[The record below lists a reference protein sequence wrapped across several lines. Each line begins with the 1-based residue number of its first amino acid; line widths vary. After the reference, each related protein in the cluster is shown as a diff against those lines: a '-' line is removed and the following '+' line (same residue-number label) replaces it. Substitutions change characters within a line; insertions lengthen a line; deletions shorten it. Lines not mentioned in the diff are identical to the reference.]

1 MQRRHGRTDAN
12 GTRKTNDAY
21 CIKKT
26 EEEEEERGFYLCCFC
41 ESSNEEI
48 DDVFDK
54 KLHLISRTFT
64 KTSLKFREREKKQQL
79 SKLFLYL
86 SIFWQVSIDFL
97 KLDLN
102 VSRLILCHGVR
113 AFWLSYLIRANF

>member
-48 DDVFDK
+48 VDV
-54 KLHLISRTFT
+54 SRTFT
-64 KTSLKFREREKKQQL
+64 KTSLKFREREKTTTFEAVPL
-79 SKLFLYL
+79 SFYL
-86 SIFWQVSIDFL
+86 LASF
-97 KLDLN
+97 
-102 VSRLILCHGVR
+102 H
-113 AFWLSYLIRANF
+113 

>member
-1 MQRRHGRTDAN
+1 MARTRTCKDGTDAN

-64 KTSLKFREREKKQQL
+64 KTSLKFREREKTTTFEAVPL
-79 SKLFLYL
+79 SFYL
-86 SIFWQVSIDFL
+86 LASF
-97 KLDLN
+97 
-102 VSRLILCHGVR
+102 H
-113 AFWLSYLIRANF
+113 

>member
-26 EEEEEERGFYLCCFC
+26 EEEEEEERGFYLCCFC

-48 DDVFDK
+48 VDV
-54 KLHLISRTFT
+54 SRTFT
-64 KTSLKFREREKKQQL
+64 KTSLKFRERERKQQL

-102 VSRLILCHGVR
+102 VSRFILCHGVR